1 MNLYPRILLVMVA
14 TQAGAVF
21 ADQNAVATAY
31 PLEVSA
37 NNVTPTSSA
46 DIGAATE
53 AWLSA
58 QSSGHLASPNL
69 QRSTLEE
76 RELANQRLL
85 DSYRHPIPDFF
96 DEDVG
101 GKLDE

>member
-1 MNLYPRILLVMVA
+1 MIA
-14 TQAGAVF
+14 TQSGVVF

-31 PLEVSA
+31 PLENAGKPVA
-37 NNVTPTSSA
+37 QAGNA
-46 DIGAATE
+46 GIGARTE
-53 AWLSA
+53 AWLNA
-58 QSSGHLASPNL
+58 QSSGRLASPNL
-69 QRSTLEE
+69 QRATLEE

-96 DEDVG
+96 DEDIG